1 VAGTREEGRIIGTQT
16 TLTVP
21 PHRQETLERAL
32 EVMRGAQAIAL
43 TTHVN
48 ADGDGAGC
56 EAALAAFLTRLGKRV
71 VITNPTPFPPIYR
84 HLVEDPDCIVE
95 PGTVRTPLAM
105 QGVDLLVVVDTS
117 ELSRIGRVASAARGI
132 ETVVIDHHL
141 PSEEPIRGLVLRD
154 EKACATGELIYDLLT
169 AAGLEKPWPAPVS
182 RGTYT
187 AILTDTGSFRFAN
200 TTARAHAIAGDLIS
214 QGVDPERV
222 YRRVYASVPLGRV
235 RLLARALD
243 SLEVDP
249 EYPITWITLERSVV
263 EGAGSTSEDMDGVVE
278 QARTIEGTE
287 VAILFRETAD
297 GSTKISLRSA
307 GAADVNAIARQFGG
321 GGHRKAS
328 GALIGAPLRDVV
340 PRVLEAT
347 RAALRE
353 LNVESGSVESDVLA
367 HSEDGAR

>member
-1 VAGTREEGRIIGTQT
+1 M

-21 PHRQETLERAL
+21 PHRQETLDRAL
-32 EVMRGAQAIAL
+32 GVIGEAQSVAL

-56 EAALAAFLTRLGKRV
+56 EAALAAWLSRLGKGVRIV
-71 VITNPTPFPPIYR
+71 NPTPFPPTYR
-84 HLVEDPDCIVE
+84 HLVEDPDWIIE

-117 ELSRIGRVASAARGI
+117 ELGRIGRVASAARGI
-132 ETVVIDHHL
+132 ETVIIDHHL
-141 PSEEPIRGLVLRD
+141 PSEEPIRGLELRD

-169 AAGLEKPWPAPVS
+169 AAGLEKPWPAAVAS
-182 RGTYT
+182 GVYT
-187 AILTDTGSFRFAN
+187 AVLTDTGSFRFAN
-200 TTARAHAIAGDLIS
+200 TTARAHAIAGDLIA

-222 YRRVYASVPLGRV
+222 YRRVYATVPLGRA

-249 EYPITWITLERSVV
+249 QYPITWITLERAVV
-263 EGAGSTSEDMDGVVE
+263 EAAGGASEDMDGVVE

-297 GSTKISLRSA
+297 GSTKVSLRSA
-307 GAADVNAIARQFGG
+307 GEANVNAIARQFGG

-347 RAALRE
+347 RTALRE
-353 LNVESGSVESDVLA
+353 LQAVSGDLDAEDAFA
-367 HSEDGAR
+367 HSEDGA

>member
-1 VAGTREEGRIIGTQT
+1 M

-21 PHRQETLERAL
+21 PHRQETLDRAL
-32 EVMRGAQAIAL
+32 EVIRGAQAIAL

-48 ADGDGAGC
+48 ADGDGAGS
-56 EAALAAFLTRLGKRV
+56 EAALASWLTRLGKRV
-71 VITNPTPFPPIYR
+71 VISNPTSFPSIYR
-84 HLVEDPDCIVE
+84 HLVEDPGCIVE

-117 ELSRIGRVASAARGI
+117 ELSRIGRVASAARGM
-132 ETVVIDHHL
+132 ETVVIDHHM

-169 AAGLEKPWPAPVS
+169 AAKLEKPWPAPVS
-182 RGTYT
+182 RAVYT
-187 AILTDTGSFRFAN
+187 AVLTDTGSFRFAN
-200 TTARAHAIAGDLIS
+200 TTARAHAIAGDLIA

-249 EYPITWITLERSVV
+249 RYPITWITLERSAV
-263 EGAGSTSEDMDGVVE
+263 EASGTTSSDDMDGVVE
-278 QARTIEGTE
+278 QARTVEGTE

-297 GSTKISLRSA
+297 GSTKVSLRSA
-307 GAADVNAIARQFGG
+307 GATNVNAIARQFGG

-353 LNVESGSVESDVLA
+353 LSSDSAPDAADGRLERES
-367 HSEDGAR
+367 AR